1 MKVFALISA
10 VLAQEGQISVNG
22 VENYGSLVYTT
33 PTVSTQLVTD
43 GKDNPD
49 NRFVLNFCASFL
61 RFITSGFKAF
71 PVFTA
76 TQRI

>member
-22 VENYGSLVYTT
+22 VDNYGSLVYTT

-43 GKDNPD
+43 GKDNW
-49 NRFVLNFCASFL
+49 
-61 RFITSGFKAF
+61 G
-71 PVFTA
+71 
-76 TQRI
+76 